1 MEFHDARPAEAEYF
15 DDTRCL
21 AESGP
26 CPELRLRQMTRWRKA
41 VFIAAAVELPLIVML
56 ALQARLIRVGA
67 ESLAQ
72 LLLLWYHIVP
82 LSIVTFGWLWLFG
95 HGAPAAAP
103 IWVYTDWQFAL
114 IYSGQVAVTT
124 PIAVRCRIRKD

>member
-1 MEFHDARPAEAEYF
+1 
-15 DDTRCL
+15 
-21 AESGP
+21 
-26 CPELRLRQMTRWRKA
+26 MTRWRKA

-124 PIAVRCRIRKD
+124 PIVFFVLARHRGKVSN